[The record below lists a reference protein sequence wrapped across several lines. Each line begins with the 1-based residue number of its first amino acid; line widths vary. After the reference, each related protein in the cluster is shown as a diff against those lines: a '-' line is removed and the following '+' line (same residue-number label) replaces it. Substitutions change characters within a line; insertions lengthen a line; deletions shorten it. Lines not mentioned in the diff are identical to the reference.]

1 MHVFGTRSVIS
12 ALFLLATANCLQAA
26 DDAPFVYIATQD
38 PFASPGS
45 PVRLND
51 VHVFGGVFG
60 EGSFGDNIQFWDA
73 DYTDN
78 YLIGAAFGRDFREL
92 GAGFVLGG
100 VTGAA
105 IRFGDDDDTTGE
117 IWGGL
122 RLRHHGLVIGDLA
135 IAPAVTIGLSA
146 VTGPTEI
153 ERLRE
158 ISRDGDATLLGFVG
172 PELSFRLRQIP
183 DLELVYQ
190 LHHRSGADGI
200 FGDLAEGS
208 NANTIGFRYRF

>member
-1 MHVFGTRSVIS
+1 MFGAKPLVS
-12 ALFLLATANCLQAA
+12 AILFLAPASSLHAG
-26 DDAPFVYIATQD
+26 DGAPFVYIATQD
-38 PFASPGS
+38 PFVSSEGQ
-45 PVRLND
+45 VRLND

-60 EGSFGDNIQFWDA
+60 EGSFGDNLQFWNV

-78 YLIGAAFGRDFREL
+78 YLVGAAFGRDFREL

-100 VTGAA
+100 VAGAA
-105 IRFGDDDDTTGE
+105 IRFGDDDETTGE
-117 IWGGL
+117 VWAGL

-135 IAPAVTIGLSA
+135 IAPAVTVGLSA

-190 LHHRSGADGI
+190 LHHRSGANGF
-200 FGDLAEGS
+200 FGDMAEGS
-208 NANTIGFRYRF
+208 NANTIGLRYRF